1 VFILGDVTINSK
13 VKDIACV
20 IEAPPHINQEEKNA
34 CNVKA
39 SVHATVQTPSV
50 FYIGSICME
59 VPPAE
64 PKKNTVTP
72 NFRTPPRW

>member
-1 VFILGDVTINSK
+1 M
-13 VKDIACV
+13 KDITCV
-20 IEAPPHINQEEKNA
+20 VGAMPHISQKERHA

-39 SVHATVQTPSV
+39 PVHATTKPSST